1 MSKIC
6 PITYEAISSAER
18 YSEKGLKLLSPKLKA
33 LGEFPYSAKEQRI
46 EAEARSSKL
55 SIQGVQPKL
64 SAALNIKDETFE
76 VVDRGGRYI
85 LKPQVERYAQ
95 VPENEDVSMRMAALA
110 GIEVPVHGLIYS
122 KDQSFTYFIKRFDR
136 KGQKDKLHV
145 EDFAQLS
152 DHSRDTKYDS
162 SMEQVAEVIER
173 FCTFPAIE
181 KVSLFKRT
189 LFSYLI
195 GNEDM
200 HLKNFSIILQD
211 GKVTLSPAY
220 DFLNSTIVL
229 VNPKEEFA
237 LPIQG
242 KKNKITKNDL
252 THYFAKEK
260 LAISNVMVQE
270 VLDHYASL
278 LPEWNAL
285 IQKSFLSD
293 ELKTNYMKVLNQRSK
308 VLGFL

>member
-1 MSKIC
+1 MNKIC
-6 PITYEAISSAER
+6 PITYEAITGAER
-18 YSEKGLKLLSPKLKA
+18 YSEKGLKLLSAQLTT
-33 LGEFPYSAKEQRI
+33 LRDFPYSAKEQRI

-64 SAALNIKDETFE
+64 SASLNVKGETFE

-95 VPENEDVSMRMAALA
+95 VPENEDVSMRMAALV
-110 GIEVPVHGLIYS
+110 GIEVPLHGLIYS
-122 KDQSFTYFIKRFDR
+122 KDESFTYFIKRFDR

-152 DHSRDTKYDS
+152 DHSRDTKYNS

-173 FCTFPAIE
+173 FCTFPMIE
-181 KVSLFKRT
+181 KVSLYKRT

-200 HLKNFSIILQD
+200 HLKNFSIIQRD

-229 VNPKEEFA
+229 VNPLEEFA
-237 LPIQG
+237 LPIHG
-242 KKNKITKNDL
+242 KKRKITKNDL
-252 THYFAKEK
+252 VHYYAHEK
-260 LAISNVMVQE
+260 LMLSKAVVQE
-270 VLDHYASL
+270 VLDLYASVLSEWQL
-278 LPEWNAL
+278 LIE
-285 IQKSFLSD
+285 KCFLSE
-293 ELKTNYMKVLNQRSK
+293 ELKVKYLEVLNQRSK
-308 VLGFL
+308 VLGF